1 MIRKRADRG
10 RERERERER
19 GKGEPEERH
28 SGDKRTGMMSE
39 ASVRRGGERSNGRLV
54 CIIIIIHYSLFIY
67 GVLFN
72 ASIMIDSK
80 DEGHR

>member
-1 MIRKRADRG
+1 
-10 RERERERER
+10 
-19 GKGEPEERH
+19 
-28 SGDKRTGMMSE
+28 MMSE

-54 CIIIIIHYSLFIY
+54 CIITIIHYSLLIIKYLIIY